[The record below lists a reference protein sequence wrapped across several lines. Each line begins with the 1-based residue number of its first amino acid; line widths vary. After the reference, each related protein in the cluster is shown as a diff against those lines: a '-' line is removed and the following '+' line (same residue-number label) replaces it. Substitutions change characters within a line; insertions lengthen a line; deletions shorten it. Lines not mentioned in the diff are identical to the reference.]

1 MKYEVV
7 LAPEAAQDFKRLSA
21 RDRASVLDN
30 IEKHLRYTPGK
41 TGKSRIKHLRGLSR
55 PQYRLRIDD
64 LRVFYDVTEQN
75 VEILAIIP
83 KSRAEDWLA
92 EYGELDE

>member
-7 LAPEAAQDFKRLSA
+7 LAPEAAQDFKRLPA

-64 LRVFYDVTEQN
+64 IRVYYDVTEQT
-75 VEILAIIP
+75 VEILAIVP
-83 KSRAEDWLA
+83 KSRSADWLE
-92 EYGELDE
+92 EYGDWEK